1 MRSLPSVD
9 VLRLRGSEL
18 QVHLLDTDTL
28 TYLHAG
34 HARVIKNLNNLPDPE
49 VGTTLITKIE
59 LLRGRFDYVL
69 KAGTGADLVRAQQ
82 LLSRTEE
89 LLAQMM
95 IVQFDEASVAQ
106 FDQLRAIKR
115 LRKIGRAD
123 LLIASIALAN
133 RAVLVTRNVRH
144 FQQVPGLKVL
154 NWVDG

>member
-1 MRSLPSVD
+1 
-9 VLRLRGSEL
+9 
-18 QVHLLDTDTL
+18 VHLLDTDTI

-34 HARVIKNLNNLPDPE
+34 HPRVIKHLDNLPDPE
-49 VGTTLITKIE
+49 VGATLITKIE

-69 KAGTGADLVRAQQ
+69 KAGTGAEIVRAQQ

-115 LRKIGRAD
+115 LKKIGRAD
-123 LLIASIALAN
+123 LLIASIALAH
-133 RAVLVTRNVRH
+133 RAVLVTRNLRH
-144 FQQVPGLKVL
+144 FRQVPGLKVL